1 MLFFQLKFQLSNRGF
16 GESDSLNGIIFLNE
30 KCWLFCVFN
39 VYMYFTA
46 LYEKMRY
53 YWTDEKYQINY
64 SKRVTRAVEI
74 VYSCSRESGVLC
86 TVARSWLLFLHDDSE
101 WKNFESNTT

>member
-1 MLFFQLKFQLSNRGF
+1 M
-16 GESDSLNGIIFLNE
+16 NE

-39 VYMYFTA
+39 VYMYFIA

-53 YWTDEKYQINY
+53 YWTDEKYQITY
-64 SKRVTRAVEI
+64 SKRVTRAVEM
-74 VYSCSRESGVLC
+74 VDSCSRESGVLC
-86 TVARSWLLFLHDDSE
+86 TVARSWLLFLHDDGE